1 MKKVVSLMLVLMLS
15 MLLMPMAWA
24 EACEHPEGYQSD
36 ASEWIDWKA
45 GIVDSKTHEIV
56 GTYIGQN
63 HCSLCDTV
71 YDTGVVRYGSS
82 FIENHIWENNV
93 CVDCGYR
100 NTCSHPY
107 DQKSTYTYVS
117 GSVTNT
123 TSTTHTITGEKY
135 EETYCSACDTI
146 LSSKVVS
153 RNASGTENHTFN
165 DKGKCAVCDYV
176 NTCNHRNID
185 VDTGYYW
192 YETEQVNENAH
203 REYGELVEEYFCKD
217 CQTIYQ
223 TNVLDEN
230 FSILQDHTYEG
241 NKCTACGYIS
251 KCQHPSQYLAT
262 MTVHHFVSSRNID
275 EKTHRSTY
283 TISQWEI
290 CHKCSKQLS
299 DEVVVNNKLEL
310 VQPHEFVAGKCVCG
324 ANNACNHPSDAVK
337 TEYYMDGVRYEQI
350 DATTHC
356 VIGEQWADQIC
367 TKCGDVLR
375 SYVNE
380 AKHTEIAEHDYF
392 RDYCECGAK
401 VSCSHPANKQVVQQ
415 ITDIKYYRNG
425 IC

>member
-275 EKTHRSTY
+275 EKTFIDT
-283 TISQWEI
+283 
-290 CHKCSKQLS
+290 
-299 DEVVVNNKLEL
+299 
-310 VQPHEFVAGKCVCG
+310 
-324 ANNACNHPSDAVK
+324 CNMV
-337 TEYYMDGVRYEQI
+337 
-350 DATTHC
+350 
-356 VIGEQWADQIC
+356 
-367 TKCGDVLR
+367 
-375 SYVNE
+375 YVNE
-380 AKHTEIAEHDYF
+380 IIKDNILSYDYNLEENGANISGGQRQRIILARSLMKDSRIILIDEGLNEIDINLERKILKNIFSYYKDKTIIIISHRLENMDLY
-392 RDYCECGAK
+392 DK
-401 VSCSHPANKQVVQQ
+401 VIN
-415 ITDIKYYRNG
+415 IENGLIKDVLIKNE
-425 IC
+425 